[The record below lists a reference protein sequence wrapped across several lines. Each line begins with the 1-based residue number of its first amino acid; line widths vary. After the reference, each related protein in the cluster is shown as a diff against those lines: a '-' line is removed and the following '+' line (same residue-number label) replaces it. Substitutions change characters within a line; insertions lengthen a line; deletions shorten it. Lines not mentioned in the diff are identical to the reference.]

1 MNPRNRKVYINISS
15 RTPSTMSISA
25 AERNRRKRE
34 RKKAEKRK
42 KGEEVD
48 TITSSSIQVETN
60 EVALGAEKESIAIE
74 YVSEPIADAANS
86 SAATSE
92 LYFLDTQPVVYEV
105 EEDVEGDEGKGIP
118 TKVTNSNSSA
128 QQKEDDDNDILAVL
142 RRFALRANVGG
153 SSSAE
158 EKEAKDRAG
167 DESDA
172 TASTDEDSII
182 SNRGGTFSTRKRPST
197 RTSVVSAATLSR
209 RKIRE
214 WIRPTVAQ
222 LKQTVARPDLVE
234 AHDVTA
240 ADPEF
245 LLYLKGI
252 PNTVPVPRH
261 WGRKRKY
268 LQGKRGIE
276 KSPWPLPHFLRQT
289 GIAEIRSSQAAEEA
303 KLSLKQKQRQR
314 VQVRSGIDVDY
325 KTLYDAF
332 FKYQT
337 KPKLTTF
344 GDLYYEGKELELR
357 SSSGKFVPGQLSERL
372 REALGMKDTAKVP
385 PPWLMN
391 MQRYG
396 PPPTYPSLT
405 IPGLNAPL
413 PEGCSYGFHAGG
425 WGKPPVDAYG
435 RGLYGDVFGPPTEDR
450 VDQEGWKTN
459 GPDVITSDGK
469 KLSRS
474 FWGALPSV
482 KHLEEEEEEEEAN
495 ESEEEQDEM
504 EASSEE
510 EEGEEHIRKEGITT
524 TTTTTTTMPYGEV
537 PSTDGLE
544 SVVPSSAVDLRKVA
558 GDETPAPKQ
567 LYTVLQ
573 TRDADQQVGVYF
585 QSDTTYIVPTADTN
599 PTDAS
604 GIESVLSKA
613 PREESKRTSSTKRD
627 WNEEDDTDLS
637 KRFKF

>member
-1 MNPRNRKVYINISS
+1 
-15 RTPSTMSISA
+15 
-25 AERNRRKRE
+25 
-34 RKKAEKRK
+34 
-42 KGEEVD
+42 
-48 TITSSSIQVETN
+48 
-60 EVALGAEKESIAIE
+60 LG
-74 YVSEPIADAANS
+74 
-86 SAATSE
+86 
-92 LYFLDTQPVVYEV
+92 YFLDTQPVVHEV
-105 EEDVEGDEGKGIP
+105 EEVVDGGEGIP
-118 TKVTNSNSSA
+118 TMVTNSNSSK
-128 QQKEDDDNDILAVL
+128 QQKEEDDNDILAVL

-158 EKEAKDRAG
+158 ENEAKDRAG
-167 DESDA
+167 NESDA
-172 TASTDEDSII
+172 TASTDEDTMI
-182 SNRGGTFSTRKRPST
+182 SESGATFSTRKKQLT
-197 RTSVVSAATLSR
+197 MTSLSAAALSR

-214 WIRPTVAQ
+214 WIRPTVAD
-222 LKQTVARPDLVE
+222 LKQNVARPDLVE

-289 GIAEIRSSQAAEEA
+289 GIAEIRGSQAAEEA

-372 REALGMKDTAKVP
+372 REALGMKDTAKIP

-482 KHLEEEEEEEEAN
+482 KHLVEEEEEEEEEN
-495 ESEEEQDEM
+495 ESEEEQEEM

-510 EEGEEHIRKEGITT
+510 EEGEEQMRKEGI
-524 TTTTTTTMPYGEV
+524 TTTTTTMPYGEV

-599 PTDAS
+599 PMDAS